1 MLKFFKNSINFI
13 FNRKIKVI
21 GIFNDW
27 KSAKKNSSGYND
39 SIVIKKKKKVWK
51 RF

>member
-1 MLKFFKNSINFI
+1 MLKFFKNLINFI

-21 GIFNDW
+21 GIFDDW
-27 KSAKKNSSGYND
+27 KSAIRNSSGYND
-39 SIVIKKKKKVWK
+39 PVIIIKKKKVWK